1 MNNVQTPTNPAQGS
15 GDIISLSEIFAILLG
30 GKWIIT
36 AVTAVAGILAL
47 IYCYLATPIYQADAL
62 LQIEN
67 KSSVLGGLQ
76 NLATGMEEEP
86 SSTAEIELIRSRM
99 VLGKAVETL
108 KLDIVATPDYFPEIG
123 PAIARRFVP
132 TAKEPFNTGYTSIG
146 ADYAWGG
153 EKIKVDRFDL
163 PAHRIGQAFTLVKE
177 DHNNF
182 ALYQGEQ
189 KILSGQVGESAESPN
204 GQLSLFVAQLE
215 ARPGTRFTLAKLDIN
230 QAIRQLSGRLTIVE
244 KGRDTGILQMMITGP
259 DKAGNQKA
267 LNEVARAYLRQNVAR
282 KSQEAESSLAFLEM
296 QLPVVKAELT
306 EAENNLNSYRLRN
319 QSVDLTMETQSLL
332 GQIVELETRIS
343 QLELERKQLLMNYTE
358 KHPVLKGLDEQ
369 KTFLQAQLAQLNKS
383 SQNLPETQVD
393 MMRLTRNVEVST
405 EVYTQMLNRL
415 HELKVVKAGT
425 VGTVRII
432 DYAVS
437 SPDAIAPRKA
447 LIMVLALLMGG
458 ILSSGFV
465 FLRAL
470 MNPGVKTPEE
480 IENKLGMAVYA
491 AVPHSEQLDI
501 LERNYRKGL
510 SDKGFLLTR
519 AAPADL
525 AVESLRSLRTNLAFA
540 LMEATNNRIMIT
552 GPSPGVG
559 KSFVAAN
566 LAELLAEA
574 GKKVLL
580 IEADLRKGHQHK
592 IFGLPGEK
600 GLQDMLLDPQL
611 NAIVPAG
618 ENLDV
623 LSGGKY
629 PPNPSELLMSPAFTA
644 LLNKVSSQ
652 YDVVLIDTP
661 PVLAVTDAA
670 IIGEQCGTS
679 FMVVRAELNP
689 TREIDYATR
698 RLQQAG
704 VNVRGCV
711 LNGMVKT
718 SSRYGNYGYYQYSYE

>member
-1 MNNVQTPTNPAQGS
+1 MNNVQTPANTAQGS
-15 GDIISLSEIFAILLG
+15 GDIISLSEIFAILLA
-30 GKWIIT
+30 GKWIIA
-36 AVTAVAGILAL
+36 AVTAVAGLLAVV
-47 IYCYLATPIYQADAL
+47 YCYLATPIYQADAL

-76 NLATGMEEEP
+76 NIATGMQEEP

-108 KLDIVATPDYFPEIG
+108 KLDIVATPDYYPEIG
-123 PAIARRFVP
+123 PALARRFVP
-132 TAKEPFNTGYTSIG
+132 TAAEPFHIPF
-146 ADYAWGG
+146 DFLPEYAWGG
-153 EKIKVDRFDL
+153 EKIRVDRFDL
-163 PAHRIGQAFTLVKE
+163 PNDRIGQLFTLVKE

-182 ALYQGEQ
+182 TLYHGTQ
-189 KILSGQVGESAESPN
+189 KILSGQVGESAESPD
-204 GQLSLFVAQLE
+204 GRFSVFVTQLE
-215 ARPGTRFTLAKLDIN
+215 SRPGTRFNLYKQELN
-230 QAIRQLSGRLTIVE
+230 QAIRQLSSRLSITE
-244 KGRDTGILQMMITGP
+244 RGRDTGILQMMITGP
-259 DKAGNQKA
+259 NKLANQKA

-282 KSQEAESSLAFLEM
+282 KSQEAESSLEFLEL

-332 GQIVELETRIS
+332 SQIVELETRIS

-358 KHPVLKGLDEQ
+358 NHPALKGLDEQ
-369 KTFLQAQLAQLNKS
+369 KAFLQQQLAELNKH

-480 IENKLGMAVYA
+480 IETKLGMAVYA
-491 AVPHSEQLDI
+491 SVPHSAQLEV
-501 LERNYRKGL
+501 LERNARKGA
-510 SDKGFLLTR
+510 SKDGFLLVR
-519 AAPADL
+519 AAPKDL
-525 AVESLRSLRTNLAFA
+525 AVEALRSLRTNLAFA
-540 LMEATNNRIMIT
+540 LMESANNRIMIT

-559 KSFVAAN
+559 KSFVSSN

-574 GKKVLL
+574 NKRVLL
-580 IEADLRKGHQHK
+580 IEADLRKGHLHK
-592 IFGLPGEK
+592 TFGLPGDK
-600 GLQDMLLDPQL
+600 GLADMLVDPQL
-611 NAIVPAG
+611 NAIVKAG
-618 ENLDV
+618 NNLDV
-623 LSGGKY
+623 ISGGKY

-644 LLNKVSSQ
+644 LLEKFSSQ
-652 YDVVLIDTP
+652 YDVVIIDTP

-670 IIGEQCGTS
+670 IIGEQCGCTL
-679 FMVVRAELNP
+679 MVARAELNP
-689 TREIDYATR
+689 VREIDYATK

-718 SSRYGNYGYYQYSYE
+718 RSRYGNYGYYQYSYE